1 VVLVPLVPKL
11 ALIFNKTNTNMDR
24 HHLLALLDK
33 IQEKYDI
40 QDGDYKEFIEA
51 IGGKKSPINIKEGDL
66 VKISYDYIDS
76 EVDFN
81 EEEFFPKLH
90 VTRKCSRIWKIA
102 ANVNAYHGGTWIS
115 YSYMY
120 NSEMHLGAVKKIAK
134 DYSDGNFTMISYDP
148 DAGSKC
154 CLRVY
159 KIEVI

>member
-1 VVLVPLVPKL
+1 
-11 ALIFNKTNTNMDR
+11 MDR

-51 IGGKKSPINIKEGDL
+51 IGGKKNPIKINGGDL
-66 VKISYDYIDS
+66 VRINYDLINT

-90 VTRKCSRIWKIA
+90 VTAKCSRIWKIV
-102 ANVNAYHGGTWIS
+102 ANENAYHGGIWIT
-115 YSYMY
+115 YNYLY
-120 NSEMHLGAVKKIAK
+120 NSEMHLGAVNKIVK
-134 DYSDGNFTMISYDP
+134 DYSSGNFTMISYDP
-148 DAGSKC
+148 DTGSKY

>member
-1 VVLVPLVPKL
+1 VPKL
-11 ALIFNKTNTNMDR
+11 ELIFNKTNINMDR

-51 IGGKKSPINIKEGDL
+51 IGGKKNPIKINVGDL
-66 VKISYDYIDS
+66 VRINYDFIDS

-81 EEEFFPKLH
+81 DDEFFPKLH
-90 VTRKCSRIWKIA
+90 VTGKCSRIWKIIA
-102 ANVNAYHGGTWIS
+102 DENAYHGGNWLS
-115 YSYMY
+115 YNYLY
-120 NSEMHLGAVKKIAK
+120 NSEMHLSAVNKIVK

-148 DAGSKC
+148 DTGSKY